1 MENTNIS
8 KSKAYIMPIIMMV
21 VLGLV
26 LFLPSGSLKYW
37 QAWVYW
43 TTFLIPTLFITVY
56 FFKRSPELL
65 ARRWQSKDQ
74 ETVKKI
80 PAFFNLFLLSYIIP
94 GFDFRFHWSTVPVW
108 AVVVADLIVFL
119 GYVLIILVF
128 KENSYTSSNITVE
141 NEQKVISTGPY
152 AKIRHPMYAGM
163 LLMVLF
169 APLALGSY
177 WAVIPSLLFI
187 PWTVIRIKNEE
198 DLLLRNLTGYRDYC
212 TKTPYRLIP
221 LVW

>member
-1 MENTNIS
+1 MGNAAIS
-8 KSKAYIMPIIMMV
+8 KSKAYIMPLIMMAG
-21 VLGLV
+21 LGLV
-26 LFLPSGSLKYW
+26 LFLPAGTLRYW

-43 TTFLIPTLFITVY
+43 TTFLIPTLFITIY

-80 PAFFNLFLLSYIIP
+80 PAFLNLFLLSYIIP

-108 AVVVADLIVFL
+108 AVVMADLIVFL

-198 DLLLRNLTGYRDYC
+198 DLLLRNLPGYRDYC

-221 LVW
+221 SVW